1 MTQRPRLTGTLFASE
16 GYVLYVGPLV
26 ATALHAHHAAQVV
39 LAPSGLDVADAEGSS
54 VMSFAAI
61 PPRTRHAHG
70 ACEHAA
76 MLFLDGDGAPSRR
89 LERSA
94 ARERERWA
102 RPALDHRIPRDPSPE
117 AAQRLVAAITR
128 ALDLELYPS
137 PRHPAVRRMCRL
149 LAEGE
154 RASLAE
160 LSRRAG
166 LSSRQ
171 MRHAFLR
178 DVGLSMRGYLRW
190 LRLRRSIGAIEA
202 GGSLSAAAIEGGF
215 ADGAHLSRVFRSH
228 FGVSPAQALGSVKW
242 CAAPLSHG
250 LDVSGPGPRGR

>member
-1 MTQRPRLTGTLFASE
+1 
-16 GYVLYVGPLV
+16 VLYVGPLV
-26 ATALHAHHAAQVV
+26 ATALHAHHAAQIV
-39 LAPSGLDVADAEGSS
+39 LAPAGLSVADAEGSS
-54 VMSFAAI
+54 AMSFAAI
-61 PPRTRHAHG
+61 PPRTLHGHG

-76 MLFLDGDGAPSRR
+76 MLFLDGDSAASRR

-94 ARERERWA
+94 ARDREGWA
-102 RPALDHRIPRDPSPE
+102 RPVLDRHIPRDPTPE
-117 AAQRLVAAITR
+117 AAQRLVAAITH
-128 ALDLELYPS
+128 ALDLELHPA

-149 LAEGE
+149 LAESD

-171 MRHAFLR
+171 MRHAFPR
-178 DVGLSMRGYLRW
+178 DVGLSIRGYLRW

-228 FGVSPAQALGSVKW
+228 FGISPTQALSSVKW
-242 CAAPLSHG
+242 CAVPERQG
-250 LDVSGPGPRGR
+250 LDAGDRARESVDDLSF